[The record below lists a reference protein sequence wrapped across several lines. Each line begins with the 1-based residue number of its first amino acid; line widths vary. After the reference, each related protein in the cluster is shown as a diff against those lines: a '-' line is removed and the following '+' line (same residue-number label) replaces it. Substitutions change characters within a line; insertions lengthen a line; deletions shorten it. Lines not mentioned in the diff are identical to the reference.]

1 MRAVTRAFLTTL
13 LVGLPIWPAT
23 HYYSAGRFGRALNA
37 QFGVLSIPDRP
48 DYSQPPF
55 TVDCWVRLRSS
66 RQPNILVSSERRE
79 APGHWEIFTFSGSG
93 YFSAYLPGYTPALTI
108 AERDIVDNQWHY
120 VAMTFDGGTVRLFI
134 DGEAVATQ
142 GVRRADRKGENCG
155 GLWIGRAVTAAPETG
170 VYSDPPACSGLIDE
184 VRISRGLRLVSA
196 IPESASKPD
205 ADTLG
210 LWNMDAGTAE
220 GVPDL
225 SANASSARIVQR
237 LALDDYERQS
247 HPAGASPMSGSPAT
261 VELRAGMAQHPP
273 APAVLSLDGEWQMAE
288 AGQERDRLTG
298 TWPEAIPAQVPGGVH
313 GALTAAGKIPD
324 PKFGLND
331 KIAHD
336 KSFETWWF
344 KRTFERPRGMAGE
357 RLVFDGCA
365 IRCTV
370 WLNGTLLGSHEG
382 MFGGPEF
389 KVASLLH
396 DSNTLIVKID
406 PAPGKKELW
415 SNSDWRH
422 TVVFN
427 NVWGWHYSAI
437 PALGIWR
444 SVRIEDTPP
453 VRLIHPFV
461 ATADAQRG
469 LMELSVDLQGTAA
482 GSSGKLI
489 GTIEPDNFQG
499 TPVNFTHSVSS
510 STAAR
515 RVRLRFTIPS
525 PTLWWP
531 NDVGDPNLYRMRLS
545 FIPPNDAR
553 PDTKQLTFGIRTV
566 EMFPQADGPRPDH
579 YNWTFVI
586 NGRPMFVKGSNWCTM
601 DSSMDF
607 SRARYDRFLSL
618 AALQHVQFLRAWGSG
633 MPETDDFYD
642 LCDRKGIMVMQEWPT
657 AWDSHNDQPYDMLE
671 ETVRLNIL
679 RVRNHP
685 ALVMYAGGNES
696 PRPFGPAID
705 MMGRYSIE
713 LDGTRVFHRGE
724 PWGGS
729 THAYDTWWGFAQLDF
744 NLNTTS
750 VFFGEF
756 GLASLPVM
764 ESVRR
769 YLPEQERDLW
779 PAPPDGTFAHHTPIF
794 NTADD
799 MARLAK
805 QAGYFTRGATMERF
819 ITATQLAQATALR
832 HTLERARTNWPHSA
846 GALYYKI
853 NDNYPAASWS
863 TIDWYGAPKIA
874 HYIVRDAFS
883 PLLGCALF
891 RSINLN
897 RKPAEIPV
905 FLLDDTDALKGSAWE
920 VAVRVYDSQLRTI
933 RSESY
938 RGSGSIDRVRQ
949 VGTLELSADET
960 DTSPLLTVVD
970 VRRNNTLAQRAFYW
984 SNFEYAKDSLFNL
997 PETKLSLQVEGNT
1010 VILANT
1016 GSVPAVAAHVLRP
1029 GHLDSFTAD
1038 DNYFW
1043 LDPGESK
1050 KVTVND
1056 SRGLVAGALNVRHPE
1071 SGLAHPSSDR

>member
-1 MRAVTRAFLTTL
+1 MRAVTQAFFVVVLAS
-13 LVGLPIWPAT
+13 LPVRPAT
-23 HYYSAGRFGRALNA
+23 HYFSEGRFGQALNA
-37 QFGVLSIPDRP
+37 QFGVLSVPGRP
-48 DYSQPPF
+48 EYSEPPF
-55 TVDCWVRLRSS
+55 TVDCWIKLRSS

-79 APGHWEIFTFSGSG
+79 APRHWEIFTSSGTG

-108 AERDIVDNQWHY
+108 AKRDIVDNQWHY
-120 VAMTFDGGTVRLFI
+120 VSMAFDGRSVRLLI
-134 DGEAVATQ
+134 DGAETATQ
-142 GVRRADRKGENCG
+142 SVRRTDRRGEDG
-155 GLWIGRAVTAAPETG
+155 GGFWIGRAVTLARETG
-170 VYSDPPACSGLIDE
+170 VYSDPPGCAGLIDE
-184 VRISRGLRLVSA
+184 VRISKGLRAASP
-196 IPESASKPD
+196 IPESASKAD
-205 ADTLG
+205 ATTLG
-210 LWNMDAGTAE
+210 LWNMDSGTAE
-220 GVPDL
+220 SVPDL
-225 SANASSARIVQR
+225 SSAASTAHIVRR

-247 HPAGASPMSGSPAT
+247 YEAGASPMAGAPVT
-261 VELRAGMAQHPP
+261 VELHPGRAPHPP
-273 APAVLSLDGEWQMAE
+273 DRVLSLDGEWQMAE
-288 AGQERDRLTG
+288 AGQESDRLTG
-298 TWPEAIPAQVPGGVH
+298 NWLEAIPAEVPGSVH

-324 PKFGLND
+324 PKFGRND

-336 KSFETWWF
+336 KSFEVWWF
-344 KRTFERPRGMAGE
+344 KRTFARPHGTAGE

-370 WLNGTLLGSHEG
+370 WLNGTLLGTHEG

-389 KVASLLH
+389 QVASLLH
-396 DSNTLIVKID
+396 ENNTLIVKID
-406 PAPGKKELW
+406 AAPGKKELW
-415 SNSDWRH
+415 SNSDWRQ

-427 NVWGWHYSAI
+427 NVWGWHYSSI

-461 ATADAQRG
+461 AAADAQRG
-469 LMELSVDLQGTAA
+469 LMDLSVDLQGTAA
-482 GSSGKLI
+482 GWSGKLA

-499 TPVNFTHSVSS
+499 APVNFTYPVSS

-515 RVRLRFTIPS
+515 RIRLRFTIAS
-525 PTLWWP
+525 PALWWP
-531 NDVGDPNLYRMRLS
+531 NDIGDHNLYRMKLS
-545 FIPPNDAR
+545 FTGTNRVR
-553 PDTKQLTFGIRTV
+553 PDAQQLTFGIRTV
-566 EMFPQADGPRPDH
+566 AMFPQADGPRPDH

-601 DSSMDF
+601 DSSMNF
-607 SRARYDRFLSL
+607 SRARYDRFLSM

-633 MPETDDFYD
+633 MPETNDFYD

-657 AWDSHNDQPYDMLE
+657 AWDSHNDQPYDILE
-671 ETVRLNIL
+671 ETVRLNTL
-679 RVRNHP
+679 RIRNHP
-685 ALVMYAGGNES
+685 ALVIYAGGNES

-713 LDGTRVFHRGE
+713 LDGTRTFHRGE

-729 THAYDTWWGFAQLDF
+729 SHEYDTWWGYAHLDF
-744 NLNTTS
+744 NLNTTG

-756 GLASLPVM
+756 GLASVPVL

-769 YLPEQERDLW
+769 YLPGQEWDVW
-779 PAPPDGTFAHHTPIF
+779 PAPADGTFAHHTPIF
-794 NTADD
+794 NTAND
-799 MARLAK
+799 MARLAR
-805 QAGYFTRGATMERF
+805 QAGYFTRGETMARF

-874 HYIVRDAFS
+874 HYIVRNAFS
-883 PLLGCALF
+883 PLLACALF
-891 RSINLN
+891 QSINLN
-897 RKPAEIPV
+897 GKPASIPV
-905 FLLDDTDALKGSAWE
+905 FLLDDADALKDSTWD
-920 VAVRVYDSQLRTI
+920 VTVRVFDSQLRNVK
-933 RSESY
+933 SESY
-938 RGSGSIDRVRQ
+938 HGSGSVDRVRQ
-949 VGTLELSADET
+949 VGTLQLSAGET

-970 VRRNNTLAQRAFYW
+970 VRRNGALAQRGFYW
-984 SNFEYAKDSLFNL
+984 SNFEHVKDSLFNL
-997 PETKLSLQVEGNT
+997 PGTKLSMQVESNT
-1010 VILANT
+1010 VILTNA

-1050 KVTVND
+1050 RVVVND
-1056 SRGLVAGALNVRHPE
+1056 SRELTAGAFN
-1071 SGLAHPSSDR
+1071 AY